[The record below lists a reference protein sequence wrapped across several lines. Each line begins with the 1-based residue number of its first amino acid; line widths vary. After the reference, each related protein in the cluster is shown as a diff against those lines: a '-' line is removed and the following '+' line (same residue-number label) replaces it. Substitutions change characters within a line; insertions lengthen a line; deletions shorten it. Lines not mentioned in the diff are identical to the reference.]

1 MRTRGYSLVGGIK
14 SADTNTAVWPLDIW
28 RQHLNICKYID
39 LVHCISNQDQI
50 TLLIVRQGVFF
61 IYFFL
66 IFGTSFENFSPF
78 HHAGPKMIPRPHLIC
93 FWCCHSIWFEHLLIL
108 SSYSLLCVSYP
119 MLFWFVSTALCL
131 KSGPWVKRSKK
142 MAKVNLRFS

>member
-1 MRTRGYSLVGGIK
+1 MRTRGYSLIGGIK
-14 SADTNTAVWPLDIW
+14 SADTNTAVWSLDIW

-78 HHAGPKMIPRPHLIC
+78 HHAGRNDSSPTSDLFLMLPFHMVRTPADPLIIFPLVCLLSYALLIC
-93 FWCCHSIWFEHLLIL
+93 KHCTMC
-108 SSYSLLCVSYP
+108 
-119 MLFWFVSTALCL
+119 
-131 KSGPWVKRSKK
+131 KSGPWMKRSKK
-142 MAKVNLRFS
+142 MAKVILRLS